1 MKEKCDNI
9 CETCTMQSQVYCL
22 LMFAK
27 ANNQKVSEL
36 SDRIT
41 NVENK
46 MGGEVTFLNPLQ
58 NSEIPPALEVEDNQN
73 TNII

>member
-46 MGGEVTFLNPLQ
+46 MGGETIFLNPLQ